1 MDGLGTV
8 EPSLAE
14 VEGMRGQQNPQVS
27 MLAFVDVETLV
38 PVDHPLRT
46 IKFLADAALAELSP
60 AFDAMYAEIGRASIP
75 PERLLKAS
83 LLISLYSVRSER
95 AFCEQLEYNELFR
108 WFLGM
113 NLIEPSFDPSTFSK
127 NRQRLL
133 DHNVAQRFFDL
144 VVFAADHLGLLSDEH
159 FTVDGTLIEAAASLK
174 SFRPKDQPPADQPP
188 DDPGNPTVNFHGQ
201 KRSNATHQSTTD
213 ADARLFRKGKGKE
226 AKLVFMGHTLMENRN
241 GLVID
246 FEVTTATGTAERET
260 AVRQLDDAKQR
271 GWRPETVG
279 GDKNYDTKTFV
290 AEMRE
295 RDVTPHVAQ
304 NTSGRRSAIDG
315 RTTRHVGY
323 AVSQRIRK
331 RVEEIFGWM
340 KTVGGFRR
348 TRFRGLARTGLA
360 GYLVAAAYN
369 LVRIARLSAAVPAN
383 GA

>member
-1 MDGLGTV
+1 
-8 EPSLAE
+8 
-14 VEGMRGQQNPQVS
+14 
-27 MLAFVDVETLV
+27 MLAFVDVETRI
-38 PVDHPLRT
+38 PQDHPVRI
-46 IKFLADAALAELSP
+46 IKRLADEALAALSP
-60 AFDAMYAEIGRASIP
+60 TFDAMYAEVGRPSIP

-95 AFCEQLEYNELFR
+95 ALCEQVEYNELFR

-113 NLIEPSFDPSTFSK
+113 NLVEPSFDPSTFSK

-133 DHNVAQRFFDL
+133 EHNVAQQFFDQ
-144 VVFAADHLGLLSDEH
+144 VVLAASRLDLLSDEH

-174 SFRPKDQPPADQPP
+174 SFRPKDQPPSDQPP

-213 ADARLFRKGKGKE
+213 PDARLFRKGKGKE
-226 AKLVFMGHTLMENRN
+226 AKLVFLGHALMENRN

-246 FEVTTATGTAERET
+246 FEVTAATGTAERET
-260 AVRQLDDAKQR
+260 AVRQVDEAKQD
-271 GWRPETVG
+271 GFRPATLG
-279 GDKNYDTKTFV
+279 GDKNYDTKNFV
-290 AEMRE
+290 ANMRE

-315 RTTRHVGY
+315 RTTRHAGY
-323 AVSQRIRK
+323 GISQRIRK

-348 TRFRGLARTGLA
+348 TRFQGLARTGLA
-360 GYLVAAAYN
+360 GHLVAAAYN
-369 LVRIARLSAAVPAN
+369 LVRIARLMQIGAA
-383 GA
+383 G